1 MNASIKDAELHR
13 RTITSYVYR
22 LIGSLEDAK
31 DITQETILKY
41 ISTNENAI
49 ENPKAWMFKVAS
61 NLSYDFLRKYKK
73 QREAY
78 IGPWLPEPYIEE
90 ETSEDKMYIDESLSM
105 AFIVLM
111 QRLNYKERM
120 AYVLYE
126 IFEFKHK
133 EIAHILE
140 ITPENSRKL
149 TSRANEKIKDLKS
162 DSVCSLQEYKEIT
175 TQFIQAIK
183 EVNIEALQNIFT
195 KDISVYSDGGG
206 NAVAA
211 RKPLYG
217 DDVFI
222 SKFLVKVIGKY
233 FIKDLDEVQV
243 ETLWFNGSLGIV
255 LKEGEVLTTSL
266 QFQIENHRIKNI
278 CIVRN
283 PDKLKGLK
291 TSPSKPPTS

>member
-13 RTITSYVYR
+13 RTIISYVYR

-41 ISTNENAI
+41 ISTNENGI

-78 IGPWLPEPYIEE
+78 MGPWLPEPYIEE

-133 EIAHILE
+133 EIANILE

-162 DSVCSLQEYKEIT
+162 DSVSSLQEYKEIT
-175 TQFIQAIK
+175 DEFIQAIK

-206 NAVAA
+206 KVLAA

-217 DDVFI
+217 DSEFI
-222 SKFLVKVIGKY
+222 SKFLVKVLSY
-233 FIKDLDEVQV
+233 RFVKDKEDVRV
-243 ETLWFNGSLGIV
+243 ETVWFNGSLGIIV
-255 LKEGEVLTTSL
+255 KESGVLTTML
-266 QFQIENHRIKNI
+266 QFQIEHHRIKNI
-278 CIVRN
+278 CILRN
-283 PDKLKGLK
+283 PDKLKGFKTAPLK
-291 TSPSKPPTS
+291 P